1 MADTIDSLQIQLS
14 ADAGAAEA
22 SLEKLADSLLKL
34 KTNLSGLKWK
44 NLSDFDGALKNLL
57 KTTNSLNPGKITQ
70 YTNALSG
77 INQSVLGLSQSGK
90 SIKDAGEALNSISDL
105 DFSKLQIDGDF
116 SGLESLGKGMDAFA
130 DSAAKLS
137 QIKATDINRSVKAL
151 NKLQSINLESL
162 GRGLQ

>member
-70 YTNALSG
+70 YTNA
-77 INQSVLGLSQSGK
+77 
-90 SIKDAGEALNSISDL
+90 
-105 DFSKLQIDGDF
+105 
-116 SGLESLGKGMDAFA
+116 
-130 DSAAKLS
+130 
-137 QIKATDINRSVKAL
+137 
-151 NKLQSINLESL
+151 
-162 GRGLQ
+162 

>member
-22 SLEKLADSLLKL
+22 SLGKLADSLLKL

-77 INQSVLGLSQSGK
+77 LNQSVLGLSQSGK

-105 DFSKLQIDGDF
+105 DFSKLQISGDF
-116 SGLESLGKGMDAFA
+116 SGLESLGKGMSGFA

-137 QIKATDINRSVKAL
+137 QIKATDINRSVKAWASC
-151 NKLQSINLESL
+151 K
-162 GRGLQ
+162 G